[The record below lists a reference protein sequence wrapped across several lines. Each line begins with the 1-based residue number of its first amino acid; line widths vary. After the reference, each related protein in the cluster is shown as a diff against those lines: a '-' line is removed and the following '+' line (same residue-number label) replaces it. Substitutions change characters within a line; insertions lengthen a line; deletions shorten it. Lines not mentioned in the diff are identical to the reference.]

1 MDKYLEARKSY
12 VNATTLVISHEGKL
26 YEPAVLDDFTLELE
40 RRGTPGK
47 LTFTLMKDNEIDFV
61 EGDAVRFRISRTWI
75 FYGFIFSRKSD
86 ASGNV
91 KVTAYDQLRYLKN
104 KDTYSYTNKT
114 ASELIKM
121 IAKDFNL
128 NLGYIENTKYK
139 IAQRVEEDKSLI
151 DIILNALD
159 ETLAMTQ
166 KIYVLYDN
174 NGKLMLK
181 NIEDMAFNLLLD
193 NETIQDFSYESSI
206 DEEVYNQIK
215 LVYPNTQTGKND
227 LYIAKDT
234 KNINNWG
241 VLQFYKK
248 LDSPANAKAMA
259 DELLKLYNKT
269 KRQITIKDA
278 IGDVR
283 VIPGT
288 RIITNLDLGDYKL
301 KSYMI
306 VESMKHKYKDGQY
319 TMDLTLINKDFSAPT
334 YQQDQSQSVTE
345 NESDAGALGV
355 LNGKV
360 VNARFSAYYPANNS
374 LQGGKK
380 AANGEVLNPLASTCA
395 APPQIPFNT
404 LIQIR
409 GTGTQYDGKT
419 YRVNDRGGA
428 IKVKNGVYWIDLLM
442 SDYDSAYRFGVK
454 YGSIVIGDG
463 TGYSTS
469 GIGGNQQAVTLAKS
483 KLGCPYQWGA
493 TGPSKFDCSGLM
505 YWVAKQLGKSIPRTS
520 LEQSKSG
527 TPVSKSNLL
536 PGDLVFFG
544 SPVHHVGMYV
554 GNNQFIHAPQTGDV
568 VKISSLSSRRDYAGA
583 RRYF

>member
-1 MDKYLEARKSY
+1 MDKYLKARKSY
-12 VNATTLVISHEGKL
+12 INATTLIISHEGKL
-26 YEPAVLDDFTLELE
+26 YEPAVIDDFTLELE
-40 RRGTPGK
+40 RKGKPGK
-47 LTFTLMKDNEIDFV
+47 LTFTLMKDNDIDFV

-91 KVTAYDQLRYLKN
+91 KVTAYDQLRYLVN
-104 KDTYSYTNKT
+104 EDTYSYTNKT

-128 NLGYIENTKYK
+128 KLGYIEDTKYK
-139 IAQRVEEDKSLI
+139 IAQRTEEDKSII

-166 KIYVLYDN
+166 KLYVLYDDF
-174 NGKLMLK
+174 GSLVLK
-181 NIEDMAFNLLLD
+181 NIEDMAFDLLLD
-193 NETIQDFSYESSI
+193 NETIQDYAYESTI
-206 DEEVYNQIK
+206 DDEVYNQIK
-215 LVYPNTQTGKND
+215 LVYPNNQTGKND

-234 KNINNWG
+234 KNINKWG

-248 LDSPANAKAMA
+248 VDSPVNAKAMA
-259 DELLKLYNKT
+259 DELLKLYNKV

-278 IGDVR
+278 IGDLRVR
-283 VIPGT
+283 PGS
-288 RIITNLDLGDYKL
+288 RVITNLDLGDYKL

-345 NESDAGALGV
+345 NESDAGDLGV

-360 VNARFSAYYPANNS
+360 VNAEFTAYYPSNDS
-374 LQGGKK
+374 MQGGYI
-380 AANGEVLNPLASTCA
+380 AANGERLNPLASTCA
-395 APPQIPFNT
+395 APREIAFNT
-404 LIQIR
+404 LIQVR

-428 IKVKNGVYWIDLLM
+428 IKIVNGIYHIDLLM
-442 SDYDSAYRFGVK
+442 QDRQTAYAFGRRQ
-454 YGSIVIGDG
+454 GQIVIGDG

-469 GIGGNQQAVTLAKS
+469 GVGGNQQAVTLAKS

-544 SPVHHVGMYV
+544 SPVHHVGMFV